1 MINKIEF
8 SFWSRGCSESDSSNS
23 KKSLFAS
30 LRHRFS
36 FLMNYASILRS
47 ESLHLAELS
56 DLRVFAIK
64 RPADIDKMAVV
75 LMECQT
81 GKTIKAG
88 SPSQFARATRHK
100 NVMCCPIGALAMYLF
115 LRFHVTE
122 EFNGRADHPDLR
134 QNSSW
139 FDFKILVSGE
149 GSPTTSVKVSNFR
162 SEIDSIFGELGI
174 VSDYSTH
181 WCQGDRSLIIPPL
194 LDPV

>member
-1 MINKIEF
+1 
-8 SFWSRGCSESDSSNS
+8 
-23 KKSLFAS
+23 
-30 LRHRFS
+30 
-36 FLMNYASILRS
+36 
-47 ESLHLAELS
+47 
-56 DLRVFAIK
+56 
-64 RPADIDKMAVV
+64 
-75 LMECQT
+75 MECQT

-100 NVMCCPIGALAMYLF
+100 NVMCCHIGALAMYLF

-181 WCQGDRSLIIPPL
+181 WCRHIAPTHCEFKEVSPEFIKKLGTSLLIFTRSFITLT
-194 LDPV
+194 DY